1 MGDKKVA
8 LITGVTGQDGSYLAE
23 FLLEKGYEVHG
34 IKRRASLFNTQR
46 IDHIYQDPH
55 APSPDLKLHY
65 GDLSD
70 TSNLTRI
77 IQEIQPDEVYNLGA
91 QSHVAVSFEA
101 PEYTADVDGI
111 GTLRL
116 LEAIRFLGL
125 EKKTRFYQAST
136 SELYGLV
143 QEIPQRETTP
153 FHPRSPYAVA
163 KLYAYWITV
172 NYREA
177 YGMYACNGIL
187 FNHESPRRGETF
199 VTRKITRGLANI
211 AQGLES
217 CLYMG
222 NIDSLRDWGH
232 AKDYVRMQWMMLQ
245 QEQAEDFVIATGVQY
260 SVREFISWSA
270 QHLGI
275 TLRFEGEGVDEI
287 GIVEAVTGDDAPSVS
302 VGDVLFRIDP
312 RYFRPAE
319 VETLLG
325 DPTKAKERLGWVP
338 EITVQQ
344 MCEEMVASDLRT
356 AKRHALLKT
365 HGYDL
370 PMSMES

>member
-1 MGDKKVA
+1 MSKKA

-23 FLLEKGYEVHG
+23 FLLDKGYEVHG
-34 IKRRASLFNTQR
+34 IKRRASSFNTQR
-46 IDHIYQDPH
+46 VDHIYQDPH
-55 APSPDLKLHY
+55 VSNARFVLHY
-65 GDLSD
+65 GDLTD

-77 IQEIQPDEVYNLGA
+77 LNEVQPDEVYNLGA

-101 PEYTADVDGI
+101 PEYTADVDAI

-125 EKKTRFYQAST
+125 VSKTRFYQAST

-143 QEIPQRETTP
+143 QEVPQKETTP

-163 KLYAYWITV
+163 KLYSYWITV

-177 YGMYACNGIL
+177 YGLYACNGIL

-199 VTRKITRGLANI
+199 VTRKITRGLSNI
-211 AQGLES
+211 AQGHEP

-222 NIDSLRDWGH
+222 NIDALRDWGH
-232 AKDYVRMQWMMLQ
+232 ARDYVRMQWLMLQ
-245 QEQAEDFVIATGVQY
+245 QDAPEDFVIATGKQY
-260 SVREFISWSA
+260 SVRQFILWA
-270 QHLGI
+270 AAELGI
-275 TLRFEGEGVDEI
+275 TLRFEGDGLDEV
-287 GIVEAVTGDDAPSVS
+287 GIVEAITGDDAPALSE
-302 VGDVLFRIDP
+302 GDVIVRIDP

-325 DPTKAKERLGWVP
+325 DPAKAKAKLGWEP
-338 EITVQQ
+338 EITVQE
-344 MCEEMVASDLRT
+344 MCAEMVAEDLKA
-356 AKRHALLKT
+356 AKRHSLIKAQ
-365 HGYDL
+365 GIDL
-370 PMSMES
+370 PLATE